1 MIEQWRPIVSGSVE
15 RAGDRVL
22 APTLLAVYVFFLFS
36 RLFEAAALIGLGNL
50 YVMMA
55 LSAIGLFVIILNGEL
70 LRTAKTP
77 CAILL
82 IAFTLWG
89 IAILPFSHWR
99 GQSFSVLTGSWMKSV
114 AAFFIIAGLSR
125 TFSDVR
131 KMLFALGW
139 GAVVSLLSILVEA
152 RLNGSD
158 RLFAFGS
165 LGNAN
170 EVAFHILL
178 GLPYILLL
186 MSRVAMVLKIPL
198 LAFALLSPVL
208 SLKTASREGVLIA
221 CAILLIALF
230 RLSLAAKLKILAVSV
245 LGGALGLL
253 YLDQSAMERFRTL
266 VDSDLTSSEARS
278 AKESADARKYKLQQ
292 SIELTITNPIFGVGM
307 GMFTPASAELSAS
320 RGERQFW
327 IASHN
332 SYTQISSE
340 TGLVG
345 FFLVSAIFLICLWQ
359 VFKINHAA
367 RRLGLADLSDMS
379 LCVLLSV
386 STLAIH
392 FFFDSLA
399 YEYYL
404 PMIAGLATAMIAT
417 GRPLIQEAEAK
428 EDSLDT
434 TVLPSSVPSSAVNR
448 KPNPYRFGRRRK

>member
-1 MIEQWRPIVSGSVE
+1 MTSANPIVSSPAE

-22 APTLLAVYVFFLFS
+22 APLLLAVYVFFLFS

-50 YVMMA
+50 YLMMA
-55 LSAIGLFVIILNGEL
+55 LSAIGLLVIVLNGEF
-70 LRTAKTP
+70 LRAAKTP
-77 CAILL
+77 CGILF

-114 AAFFIIAGLSR
+114 AAFFIIAGLSK
-125 TFSDVR
+125 TLSDVR

-139 GAVVSLLSILVEA
+139 GAVVSLLSIVVES

-186 MSRVAMVLKIPL
+186 MSRVATVLKIPL

-208 SLKTASREGVLIA
+208 SLKTASREGALIA

-230 RLSLAAKLKILAVSV
+230 RVSLAAKLKILAVAV

-253 YLDQSAMERFRTL
+253 YLDQSAVERFKTL
-266 VDSDLTSSEARS
+266 VDNDLTSSEARS

-307 GMFTPASAELSAS
+307 GMFTSASAELSAS

-345 FFLVSAIFLICLWQ
+345 FALVSAIFLICLWQ
-359 VFKINHAA
+359 VFKINRAA
-367 RRLGLADLSDMS
+367 RQLELADLRDMS

-404 PMIAGLATAMIAT
+404 PMIAGVATAMIAT
-417 GRPLIQEAEAK
+417 GRSLIQDAQEKDAPR
-428 EDSLDT
+428 DT
-434 TVLPSSVPSSAVNR
+434 TRSPATVPSTVVDR
-448 KPNPYRFGRRRK
+448 KSNPYRFGRRRQ